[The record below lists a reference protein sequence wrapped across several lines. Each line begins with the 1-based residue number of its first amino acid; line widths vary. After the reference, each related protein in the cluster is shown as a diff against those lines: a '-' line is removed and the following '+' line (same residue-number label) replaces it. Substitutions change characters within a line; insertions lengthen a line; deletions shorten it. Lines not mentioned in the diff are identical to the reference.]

1 MRHYELMVIL
11 DPDLEERT
19 IAPSLDTFLN
29 VVRNGG
35 GTVEKVDVWGR
46 RRLSFEI
53 DKKAEG
59 IYAVIDLNAEP
70 ATMKELDRQL
80 NLNESILRTK
90 VMRPEMR
97 ASNPKPGK
105 APKPSSAT
113 SSSPAASASGA
124 PAPSGPTP
132 GAPMASAPAAEAP
145 AADAAEATPAAEPTP
160 AG

>member
-29 VVRNGG
+29 VIRNGG

-70 ATMKELDRQL
+70 AVMKELDRQL

-90 VMRPEMR
+90 VMRPDLR
-97 ASNPKPGK
+97 ASNAKPAKPGK
-105 APKPSSAT
+105 AA
-113 SSSPAASASGA
+113 A
-124 PAPSGPTP
+124 PA
-132 GAPMASAPAAEAP
+132 
-145 AADAAEATPAAEPTP
+145 ATPAAASAAAAPASPAPAAPAPAETVPAEPVP
-160 AG
+160 ASPAATAPSGS